1 VLHGWA
7 GTRGLIATCTTVGYA
22 SVRELYFRPLDAA
35 MPAERLLADEIAE
48 RTLAPEGYRLIS
60 PDGRRLL
67 YSVRVPNRG
76 VVWTAEYLPSRA
88 PPLATVSGI
97 SSPWLAPR
105 APVELVAT
113 LPLAVTGVA
122 VAPGDRMYYLATDT
136 ALLVYDRDRRST
148 VQLARGRFGALSL
161 SREGDRLAVVRTN
174 PADSMDQ
181 AWVLRL
187 NPRTG
192 AADGVL
198 RRLSARP
205 IIDVS
210 LSPDGREAAL
220 LSEGQDSLWVVS
232 ELPGNER
239 LVSAGFLSVPMRW
252 SPDGKSIYLAS
263 WSLSGAAVVRV
274 GASGGPAEAV
284 VSGAIGPGLTV
295 DGRHV
300 VQMEPST
307 GAFSAIVNVHSLAEG
322 AVRSLLVSLPYTPVA
337 YSWSP
342 RGMNLVMALSAPGG
356 TMLVAVDLDGAK
368 AKAPPRMEPG
378 VRR

>member
-1 VLHGWA
+1 
-7 GTRGLIATCTTVGYA
+7 
-22 SVRELYFRPLDAA
+22 
-35 MPAERLLADEIAE
+35 
-48 RTLAPEGYRLIS
+48 
-60 PDGRRLL
+60 
-67 YSVRVPNRG
+67 
-76 VVWTAEYLPSRA
+76 
-88 PPLATVSGI
+88 
-97 SSPWLAPR
+97 
-105 APVELVAT
+105 
-113 LPLAVTGVA
+113 
-122 VAPGDRMYYLATDT
+122 
-136 ALLVYDRDRRST
+136 
-148 VQLARGRFGALSL
+148 
-161 SREGDRLAVVRTN
+161 
-174 PADSMDQ
+174 
-181 AWVLRL
+181 L

-263 WSLSGAAVVRV
+263 LSLSGAAVVRV

-356 TMLVAVDLDGAK
+356 TMLVAVDLDGASSGR
-368 AKAPPRMEPG
+368 PFRP
-378 VRR
+378 